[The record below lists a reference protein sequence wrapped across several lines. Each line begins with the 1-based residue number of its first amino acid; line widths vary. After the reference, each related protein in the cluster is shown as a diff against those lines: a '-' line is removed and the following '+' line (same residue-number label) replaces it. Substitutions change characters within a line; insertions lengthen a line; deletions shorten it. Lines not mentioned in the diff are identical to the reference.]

1 MSESNGNGIA
11 TQAPVVKGPELEV
24 VEKLVPKG
32 ESYRIIEIT
41 SEAYDAV
48 MEVCD
53 AASER
58 GLPDGLEYWFG
69 VLAARH
75 AKVQMGLWEK
85 NDGAK
90 LISQAKKGN
99 SKALA
104 QLQAVLAKHGLK

>member
-1 MSESNGNGIA
+1 MSESNGNGVT
-11 TQAPVVKGPELEV
+11 TQEPVIKAPELEV

-41 SEAYDAV
+41 DEAYDAV

-58 GLPDGLEYWFG
+58 GLPDGLEYWFA

-75 AKVQMGLWEK
+75 AKVQMGLWDK

-104 QLQAVLAKHGLK
+104 QLTAILQKHGVK